1 LSHKCGRRDFV
12 RLSVGGGL
20 GALASKLG
28 LAQETR
34 VADTGKS
41 CILLWLA
48 GGPSQVD
55 TFDLKAGLTPFK
67 EIETAAPEIRISEGF
82 PRLAKLARRLSL
94 IRTLHS
100 NDPNHATA
108 TYLLHTGYRKAADLQ
123 HPHLGSVICQEL
135 GERSDLPGTIVI
147 GGDPQ
152 CGAGYLPGEKG
163 PVIFDRLESPAEDVK
178 LAGSKERLEKR
189 WKMLSALDQRFG
201 EAHDERLVDERRRA
215 YERAYRV
222 LTSDKVKAFDL
233 SREEPGRYGTSPFG
247 RACQLS
253 RRLVE
258 AGVRFVE
265 VSLGDWDSHAGNE
278 AAHRP
283 LMETLDTGFAAL
295 LADLQE
301 RRLLDSTLVLCM
313 GEFGRTPK
321 ENGAQGRDHWTKC
334 WSVALAGG
342 GIAGGR
348 VVGETDGMAVTKR
361 PVTVP
366 DLFATVLRTHGVDPA
381 KEVKTS
387 GGRPL
392 KLADSGTP
400 VGELF

>member
-1 LSHKCGRRDFV
+1 
-12 RLSVGGGL
+12 
-20 GALASKLG
+20 
-28 LAQETR
+28 
-34 VADTGKS
+34 
-41 CILLWLA
+41 
-48 GGPSQVD
+48 
-55 TFDLKAGLTPFK
+55 
-67 EIETAAPEIRISEGF
+67 
-82 PRLAKLARRLSL
+82 
-94 IRTLHS
+94 
-100 NDPNHATA
+100 
-108 TYLLHTGYRKAADLQ
+108 
-123 HPHLGSVICQEL
+123 
-135 GERSDLPGTIVI
+135 
-147 GGDPQ
+147 
-152 CGAGYLPGEKG
+152 
-163 PVIFDRLESPAEDVK
+163 
-178 LAGSKERLEKR
+178 
-189 WKMLSALDQRFG
+189 
-201 EAHDERLVDERRRA
+201 
-215 YERAYRV
+215 
-222 LTSDKVKAFDL
+222 
-233 SREEPGRYGTSPFG
+233 
-247 RACQLS
+247 
-253 RRLVE
+253 
-258 AGVRFVE
+258 
-265 VSLGDWDSHAGNE
+265 
-278 AAHRP
+278 
-283 LMETLDTGFAAL
+283 METLDTGFAAL